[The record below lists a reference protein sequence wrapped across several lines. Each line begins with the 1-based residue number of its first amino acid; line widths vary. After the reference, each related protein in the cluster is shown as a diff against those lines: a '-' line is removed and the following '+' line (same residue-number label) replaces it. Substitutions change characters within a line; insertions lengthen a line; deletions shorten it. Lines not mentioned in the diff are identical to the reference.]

1 MFKHFRFTELCT
13 SLSLSLWV
21 WCIHLVGQHQDV
33 DRVEEGAEDADH
45 HGEVAVDGLVG
56 ILK

>member
-1 MFKHFRFTELCT
+1 MKHSALHFQVWV
-13 SLSLSLWV
+13 LS
-21 WCIHLVGQHQDV
+21 IHLVSQHEDV